1 MRGAGEWPAPASILY
16 KMRLHYCM
24 FMATAV
30 YMVVIV
36 N

>member
-1 MRGAGEWPAPASILY
+1 MARAREHTIL
-16 KMRLHYCM
+16 MRLHYCM